1 MSNGGPV
8 GSTQYFQNGGEVS
21 GGGQDS
27 AYLQALE
34 GQLASLAQKLETGF
48 SSFGRHVETFQS
60 ATQTEMA
67 VNVNQNGMMRVEAGS
82 SLTSSLMQNSKDIAT
97 SSVNGQIER
106 SSIGLDGK
114 MRTTNSVLG

>member
-1 MSNGGPV
+1 
-8 GSTQYFQNGGEVS
+8 
-21 GGGQDS
+21 
-27 AYLQALE
+27 
-34 GQLASLAQKLETGF
+34 
-48 SSFGRHVETFQS
+48 
-60 ATQTEMA
+60 MA